1 MSQLR
6 AALADSNTCISG
18 VDILTG
24 TIGDMSQRGITECY
38 RVKQQ
43 ILLSATRRRRW
54 SSASTIS
61 SSASRV
67 SARGKCMT

>member
-1 MSQLR
+1 MSQRR

-43 ILLSATRRRRW
+43 ILLSATEAAEMVIRVDD
-54 SSASTIS
+54 IIKYV
-61 SSASRV
+61 SRQ
-67 SARGKCMT
+67 REG